1 MTFSMVLADA
11 STVLTVLEH
20 RMASALVLAG
30 PCDTCGGDDFYSLD
44 DDNCFERFLEQGGT
58 ESAYD
63 PNLHCPHLRCNNC
76 GADLDAVVIS
86 EHST

>member
-1 MTFSMVLADA
+1 
-11 STVLTVLEH
+11 
-20 RMASALVLAG
+20 MASALVLAD
-30 PCDTCGGDDFYSLD
+30 PCPHCGGEDFYPRD
-44 DDNCFERFLEQGGT
+44 DDLCYERFLDRGGD

-86 EHST
+86 EHT